1 MPKRLDP
8 IHPGELLLLEFL
20 EPMGVSQNR
29 LARDI
34 DVPVSR
40 IAGII
45 KGERAITADTAL
57 RLGAF
62 FGVSPR
68 MWLNL
73 QTAYDL
79 ENAELSML
87 AADKERIRP
96 YKAA

>member
-45 KGERAITADTAL
+45 KGERAITADTAM

-79 ENAELSML
+79 EVAELSML
-87 AADKERIRP
+87 STAKQRIRP
-96 YKAA
+96 YKVA

>member
-8 IHPGELLLLEFL
+8 IHPGEILMLEFL

-62 FGVSPR
+62 FGVSAR

-79 ENAELSML
+79 EIAELSML
-87 AADKERIRP
+87 STAK
-96 YKAA
+96 